1 MTVIQYLVS
10 TGTWYMASKVMLTS
24 TLSLIFF
31 SETETLMFVCHSNVV
46 HVQADI
52 KAGQADLFHACR
64 QSLAHGVLLAL
75 HYLAPLVPWA
85 GAVGDQGHA
94 AVMRPWLQGL
104 LQLLEEA
111 SELALQPLSKPQDSN
126 IGEDHN
132 QSPELWSR
140 LSHNPTLFLHT
151 LCSETRLHC
160 IP

>member
-1 MTVIQYLVS
+1 M
-10 TGTWYMASKVMLTS
+10 
-24 TLSLIFF
+24 
-31 SETETLMFVCHSNVV
+31 
-46 HVQADI
+46 QADI
-52 KAGQADLFHACR
+52 KTGQADLFHACR

-126 IGEDHN
+126 IGKDHTHN
-132 QSPELWSR
+132 PDSWPR
-140 LSHNPTLFLHT
+140 LSHNPLLHQDALLRT
-151 LCSETRLHC
+151 PAALYPLAFRQEEETWMAHKKLVGQGHV
-160 IP
+160 